1 MDRSTGDSCPVGG
14 ARLADHGDAV
24 ADHGDAVADE
34 GEARGLLEW
43 EPVFL

>member
-1 MDRSTGDSCPVGG
+1 MDRSAGDSCPVGG
-14 ARLADHGDAV
+14 DV
-24 ADHGDAVADE
+24 IADHGDAVADE